1 MARKLTD
8 TVQLKLR
15 FDEKLRRRL
24 EREAAQ
30 NARSMNAEIIQR
42 LEQSFQQQDQKEFI
56 KTVTQASATAAVD
69 QALARFQRR
78 GGLPIVENFIPRGQD
93 EAPEPAKPENSSQ
106 KDKRS

>member
-42 LEQSFQQQDQKEFI
+42 LEQSFHQLDQKEFI
-56 KTVTQASATAAVD
+56 KTVTQASATAAE
-69 QALARFQRR
+69 AWRITNSREFYSRGAGRSSRTGKTCRR
-78 GGLPIVENFIPRGQD
+78 
-93 EAPEPAKPENSSQ
+93 
-106 KDKRS
+106 